1 MAGQRHPKH
10 VPQRTCVGC
19 RVVNA
24 KRQLV
29 RVVRTPAGRVEVDPS
44 GKAAGRGAYLHERR
58 TCWAQALDRK
68 TLDQALKL
76 TIADA
81 DRAALRALGE
91 QYSDDDAAQ

>member
-1 MAGQRHPKH
+1 MAGQQHKKH

-19 RVVNA
+19 RAVNA

-29 RVVRTPAGRVEVDPS
+29 RVVRSPAGQVEVDPT
-44 GKAAGRGAYLHERR
+44 GKAAGRGAYLHARR
-58 TCWAQALDRK
+58 ACWEQALDRK

-76 TIADA
+76 TLTDA
-81 DRAALRALGE
+81 DRAALRAVGA